1 MENAQPEPS
10 MEEIL
15 ASIRR
20 IISEDEDDQ
29 TAPAPT
35 AAKAAPEPAQESTLA
50 QESAPAAPPEPA
62 EPAKP
67 ELTLTPE
74 AARPPAAHL
83 PAEQAGDVGGESR
96 FKTEDVEMVKQKAAA
111 PMQQDTEEDILDR
124 SAAAAASQAFQN
136 LSQSVRISEG
146 PGRTLEDIVTEMLK
160 PMVKDWLDANLPGI
174 VEEKV
179 EEEVQR
185 VARRRRG

>member
-1 MENAQPEPS
+1 MENPQPEPS

-20 IISEDEDDQ
+20 IISEDEDEQ
-29 TAPAPT
+29 PKPASTQAAPAASKPELSLKP
-35 AAKAAPEPAQESTLA
+35 AAAVQSA
-50 QESAPAAPPEPA
+50 APAAPKPA
-62 EPAKP
+62 APP
-67 ELTLTPE
+67 
-74 AARPPAAHL
+74 PPAHPVQA
-83 PAEQAGDVGGESR
+83 PAPAQFRAQ
-96 FKTEDVEMVKQKAAA
+96 DVEITKTKTAAS
-111 PMQQDTEEDILDR
+111 MQDELEDEILDHT
-124 SAAAAASQAFQN
+124 AAAAASHAFRT

-160 PMVKDWLDANLPGI
+160 PMVKEWLDANLPAI

-185 VARRRRG
+185 VARRRRS